1 MAGSSSYLKN
11 CLLGLLSAILPTS
24 EETELLRAC
33 LWPGE
38 AGAEAWRKW
47 SREIAD
53 PAAFLRQEK
62 EGIKGLLP
70 LLFDTLQTNGVVVE
84 GEFRTYLRTAYLR
97 DQLRSRTYSQICRD
111 VISTFAG
118 AGIPAVLLKGAVFA
132 ESCYKSPELQHA
144 HYLEILIRDE
154 DLNRAV
160 ATLRPHA
167 FTCAS
172 TAGWEEDG
180 VELVHES
187 GLPLVLH
194 RRLFRLPFYSINM
207 EEIWTRSGIEVIYD
221 TPTRVLCSTD
231 NLFHVCGS
239 VFDLEPYHSLRWV
252 CDAWFIIQRSPN
264 LDWKLLTE
272 FAHESRMVL
281 PLMIA
286 THYLSESLNAPIPAS
301 FIAGLQAAA
310 LETRPIEG
318 EAALFTVQTSARG
331 GLKKIILS
339 CDDWPT
345 RKFVLK
351 WALLPSLE
359 YMRCVYRVPTTLL
372 LPFSYLDRPLRYL
385 LRSMWFFGRRM
396 ARRLREKFEPL
407 LGTVKVVSS

>member
-1 MAGSSSYLKN
+1 MKN
-11 CLLGLLSAILPTS
+11 CLLGLLSAILPTP

-111 VISTFAG
+111 VINTFAG
-118 AGIPAVLLKGAVFA
+118 AGIPAVLLKGAAFA

-160 ATLRPHA
+160 ATLRSHA

-180 VELVHES
+180 IELVHES

-207 EEIWTRSGIEVIYD
+207 EEIWRRSRIEMINGA
-221 TPTRVLCSTD
+221 PTRVLCSTD
-231 NLFHVCGS
+231 NLFHICGS
-239 VFDLEPYHSLRWV
+239 VFDLEPYQSLRWV
-252 CDAWFIIQRSPN
+252 CDAWFLIQRSPD
-264 LDWKLLTE
+264 LDWNLLIE
-272 FAHESRMVL
+272 SARGSRMVL
-281 PLMIA
+281 PLLM
-286 THYLSESLNAPIPAS
+286 TTRYLSESLGASIPIS
-301 FIAGLQAAA
+301 FLADLQAAA
-310 LETRPIEG
+310 LEVTPIEG
-318 EAALFTVQTSARG
+318 EAALFAVQTSARG
-331 GLKKIILS
+331 GLKKILVG
-339 CDDWPT
+339 CNDWPT
-345 RKFVLK
+345 RRFVLK
-351 WALLPSLE
+351 WALVPSLE
-359 YMRCVYRVPTTLL
+359 YMRYVYKVPMPLVPL
-372 LPFSYLDRPLRYL
+372 SYFYRPLKYL
-385 LRSMWFFGRRM
+385 LRSMWFFGRRT

-407 LGTVKVVSS
+407 LGAAKVVSS